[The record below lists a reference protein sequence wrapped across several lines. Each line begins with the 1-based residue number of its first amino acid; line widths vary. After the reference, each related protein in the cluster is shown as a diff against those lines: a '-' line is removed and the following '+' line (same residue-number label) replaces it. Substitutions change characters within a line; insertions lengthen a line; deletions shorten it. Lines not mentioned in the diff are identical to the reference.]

1 MFRGVSNL
9 VLDDKNR
16 LSVPARYRDEIMAAC
31 EGNLIVTVDP
41 DRCRCLLIYPF
52 PEWQR
57 IEQQLMSRP
66 NMDPGVRK
74 LQRLM
79 VGHATDCELS
89 AQSRILIPEPLR
101 NFVQLDKR
109 VVLVGQGKRFELW
122 NEQRW
127 TAECDD
133 YLREAAQD
141 EVMSEAIASLSI

>member
-1 MFRGVSNL
+1 M
-9 VLDDKNR
+9 LDDKSR
-16 LSVPARYRDEIMAAC
+16 LSIPARYRDEIMAAC
-31 EGNLIVTVDP
+31 EGNLIVTVDR
-41 DRCRCLLIYPF
+41 DKCLLIYPF

-57 IEQQLMSRP
+57 IEERLMSRP
-66 NMDPGVRK
+66 NMEPSVRK

-79 VGHATDCELS
+79 VGYATECELS

-101 NFVQLDKR
+101 VFAELDRR

-127 TAECDD
+127 SVQCDE
-133 YLREAAQD
+133 YLREAAND